1 MLNLL
6 RYSLRLSHFT
16 AKRLAVDAIPCQ
28 YRHQRPAGAG
38 CPTEEVTP
46 TAAFGVTAPTSED
59 GDMSEVSN
67 SEEVKKKGV
76 SRRGL
81 IIGGGVAAAGIAG
94 FSLLNRGSGGGSAS
108 SDCVTTDLSDT
119 EATLNVSN
127 WPEYI
132 DEDDGDYVS
141 TLTAFQEETGIDVTY
156 TPDVNDNTEFF
167 AKVRNQ
173 LGACQPTG
181 RDMFVLT
188 DWMAARMIDAGWIQK
203 LDKANV
209 PNLDA
214 NLLSSLQGVGWDENR
229 DYSAPWQSGFSG
241 IAYNA
246 SLVDEVGNIDELLTR
261 SDLKGKVTM
270 LTEMRDT
277 MGRMLL
283 SNGADPANFNDDE
296 WGTALEKLEKAV
308 SDGQIRAFTGNEY
321 INDLAAGNIAA
332 CIGWSGDVA
341 AAEDE
346 NLIFLP
352 PEEGLMI
359 WSDNMLVPVQG
370 QHKAN
375 AEKWINYYYDPAV
388 AAKLAA
394 YVWYVCPVE
403 GAQAEMEKI
412 DPDLVENPLI
422 FPTSDFL
429 ANTHS
434 FMALDE
440 DKASEYEKA
449 FSDVIG

>member
-1 MLNLL
+1 
-6 RYSLRLSHFT
+6 
-16 AKRLAVDAIPCQ
+16 
-28 YRHQRPAGAG
+28 
-38 CPTEEVTP
+38 
-46 TAAFGVTAPTSED
+46 
-59 GDMSEVSN
+59 MSEVPQ
-67 SEEVKKKGV
+67 SEEAKKSGV

-81 IIGGGVAAAGIAG
+81 IIGGGVAAAAVGG
-94 FSLLNRGSGGGSAS
+94 FALMNRGGGSTGAS
-108 SDCVTTDLSDT
+108 GDCITTDLSST

-141 TLTAFQEETGIDVTY
+141 TLTAFQQETGIDVTY

-167 AKVRNQ
+167 SKVRNQ
-173 LGACQPTG
+173 LAACQPTG

-188 DWMAARMIDAGWIQK
+188 DWMAARMIEAGWIQK

-209 PNLDA
+209 PNLDK
-214 NLLSSLQGVGWDENR
+214 NLLSSLQGVGWDPNR
-229 DYSAPWQSGFSG
+229 DYSAPWQSGFTG
-241 IAYNA
+241 IAYNK
-246 SLVDEVGNIDELLTR
+246 SLVGEVATMDELLTR

-277 MGRMLL
+277 MGLLLL
-283 SNGADPANFNDDE
+283 SDGADPSNFTSDE
-296 WGTALEKLEKAV
+296 WQNALDKLSKART
-308 SDGQIRAFTGNEY
+308 DGQIRAFTGNEY

-332 CIGWSGDVA
+332 CVAWSGDVA
-341 AAEDE
+341 AAEDD
-346 NLIFLP
+346 NLVFLP
-352 PEEGLMI
+352 PAEGMMV

-375 AEKWINYYYDPAV
+375 AEKWIDYYYDPAV

-412 DPDLVENPLI
+412 DPSLVDNPLI
-422 FPTSDFL
+422 FPTADFL
-429 ANTHS
+429 AATHS
-434 FMALDE
+434 FMALSEAD
-440 DKASEYEKA
+440 ASAYEKD
-449 FSDVIG
+449 FTDVIS

>member
-1 MLNLL
+1 
-6 RYSLRLSHFT
+6 
-16 AKRLAVDAIPCQ
+16 
-28 YRHQRPAGAG
+28 
-38 CPTEEVTP
+38 
-46 TAAFGVTAPTSED
+46 
-59 GDMSEVSN
+59 MSEETTP
-67 SEEVKKKGV
+67 EETAKKGV

-94 FSLLNRGSGGGSAS
+94 FSLMNRGGSGS
-108 SDCVTTDLSDT
+108 SSGDCVTTDLSDT

-127 WPEYI
+127 WPAYI

-141 TLTAFQEETGIDVTY
+141 TLTQFQKDTGIDVTY
-156 TPDVNDNTEFF
+156 TADVNDNVEFF

-181 RDMFVLT
+181 RDLFVMT

-209 PNLDA
+209 PNLDK
-214 NLLSSLQGVGWDENR
+214 NLLSSLQGVGWDPNR
-229 DYSAPWQSGFSG
+229 DYSAPWQTGFTG
-241 IAYNA
+241 IAYNK
-246 SLVDEVGNIDELLTR
+246 SLVDEVGSISDLLTR

-277 MGRMLL
+277 MALIMLA
-283 SNGADPANFNDDE
+283 NGADPEDFSDDD
-296 WGTALEKLEKAV
+296 WGNAIETLTKARD
-308 SDGQIRAFTGNEY
+308 DGQIRAFTGNEY

-332 CIGWSGDVA
+332 CVAWSGDVA
-341 AAEDE
+341 AAEDD
-346 NLIFLP
+346 NLVFLA
-352 PEEGLMI
+352 PEEGMNI

-375 AEKWINYYYDPAV
+375 AEKWIDYYYDPVV

-412 DPDLVENPLI
+412 DASLVDNPLI
-422 FPTSDFL
+422 FPTDDFL
-429 ANTHS
+429 SKTHG
-434 FMALDE
+434 FMALSE
-440 DKASEYEKA
+440 DKASQYEQE